1 MKIIF
6 LLTFFILSVNSNA
19 QIADRIRFEYDASGN
34 QVLRTLCLGCSLSRN
49 SEKYKEVDDLDKE
62 DLLKF
67 VPEDNISYYPNPVK
81 ENLFLKWEIEDGS
94 KLSNIEI
101 YTSDGKLIKQIFDV
115 SESSIVLSF
124 EGYSTGNYF
133 VLMYFT
139 NNKNKSI
146 TIIKK

>member
-6 LLTFFILSVNSNA
+6 LLTFFILYVNSNA
-19 QIADRIRFEYDASGN
+19 QIADRIRFEYDAAGN

-49 SEKYKEVDDLDKE
+49 SEKYKEVDDLGEE

-81 ENLFLKWEIEDGS
+81 ENLFLKWETEDGS